1 MTSKPKANR
10 RKRLHIVTFV
20 DAAKTKSMSVSIRLL
35 FILCLILF
43 GFFSAAA
50 ASMFFY
56 SKNLV
61 KLREAQKYIL
71 ELKASLVSQAVVSQ
85 NLLSEGYSSQNAPIW
100 QKIASVTEAI
110 QKPKTPVAQ
119 EHAAVELQAVNLPS
133 VDPRAPVSV
142 STPVDFAPPQSS
154 SPSPANVENS
164 SAGSQDA
171 GSPHSLVST
180 EERTKQ
186 IQTVNKIYD
195 EKIGFENI
203 NTSPNGTNKTDVEF
217 ELINTDLKKV
227 EPTAGRVCLVA
238 ELITAQGDTIVMTYP
253 ENLKLKPDRTPVSR
267 CKGGELVRFARLRPT
282 TVTLKTAEINL
293 RKFTIFFAETGGSPL
308 VRATHELPK

>member
-1 MTSKPKANR
+1 MTSTPKAKR
-10 RKRLHIVTFV
+10 GKRLHVVTFV

-35 FILCLILF
+35 FTLCILFF

-50 ASMFFY
+50 GAMFFY

-61 KLREAQKYIL
+61 KLREAQMYIL

-100 QKIASVTEAI
+100 QKIAAVTESI
-110 QKPKTPVAQ
+110 QKPKAPAAH

-133 VDPRAPVSV
+133 VDPREPVSV
-142 STPVDFAPPQSS
+142 STPVDFAPPPTT
-154 SPSPANVENS
+154 SPLSANIENS
-164 SAGSQDA
+164 SPESQVSGA
-171 GSPHSLVST
+171 PHSLVSHT
-180 EERTKQ
+180 EKTEQ
-186 IQTVNKIYD
+186 IQNVNKTTD
-195 EKIGFENI
+195 QKIRFDNI
-203 NTSPNGTNKTDVEF
+203 NTSPSGTDKTDVEF
-217 ELINTDLKKV
+217 ELVNSDLKKA
-227 EPTAGRVCLVA
+227 EPTSGRVCLVA
-238 ELITAQGDTIVMTYP
+238 ELITAQGESVMMTFP

-293 RKFTIFFAETGGSPL
+293 RKFTLFFAETGGFPL
-308 VRATHELPK
+308 IHATHEQTK